1 MRLLFIVLLLLV
13 SRISFAAEP
22 MEAVQLYT
30 QDELLKLIRTNT
42 HLQQVKADDCQL
54 VQDIAARAEKMAL
67 PAYQFL
73 YGDMLAYKVCVD
85 RDVELGVYYMREAAK
100 QGLAEALEQLG
111 RYYDVGQLVQADKKL
126 AIVYLREASAQG
138 NLKAQLRL
146 VSLYNRGYG
155 SPRDYEDAYRW
166 LFHAVVVN
174 KKQHQQIQQ
183 QLKKLA
189 RKMPPSVVSRAR
201 LPM

>member
-1 MRLLFIVLLLLV
+1 MRLLFIVFLLLFPRASV
-13 SRISFAAEP
+13 AAEP
-22 MEAVQLYT
+22 IEAVQLYT

>member
-1 MRLLFIVLLLLV
+1 MRLLFIVLLVLV
-13 SRISFAAEP
+13 SRTSLAAEP

-189 RKMPPSVVSRAR
+189 RKMPQSVVSRAR